1 MQGAVCANS
10 FGVCDEKV
18 VVFVVLATALS
29 GCLQSQPNQAPVPA
43 PAVEPT
49 KVDLQKLLDRFDI
62 SGAFDWLNSHRAAN
76 KDKAAGE

>member
-1 MQGAVCANS
+1 MVLE
-10 FGVCDEKV
+10 FVMKKV
-18 VVFVVLATALS
+18 MVFVVLATALT
-29 GCLQSQPNQAPVPA
+29 GCLQSQPVPA
-43 PAVEPT
+43 PEPAFEPT